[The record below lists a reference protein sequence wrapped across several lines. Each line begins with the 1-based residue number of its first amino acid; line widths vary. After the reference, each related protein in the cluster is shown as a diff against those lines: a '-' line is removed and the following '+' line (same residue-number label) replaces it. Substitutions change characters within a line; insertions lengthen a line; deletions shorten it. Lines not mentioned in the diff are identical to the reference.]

1 MIFLAILI
9 IFLLYIGI
17 QFAYHAGKIL
27 FVFLDFVVLF
37 FVTYFSFLSNVGSKI
52 SDAPASYLWSFIV
65 AFLAVGFYMAIISL
79 LGKSFPKL
87 FLGLQIIISL
97 FTVYIFWT
105 LILYDTGGY
114 YGNYYIGLCAIPLF
128 KNDIANLIANLVFF
142 CACVAIITQGRYKAF
157 EDTFDMDLETD
168 FLNTKIFK
176 KVNLNKQKKQ
186 SQAQN
191 NSSQDYSKSYNQRND
206 LNNSSQDYT
215 EDEYERYKREEFQ
228 NDIKNF
234 KDAFEHYCDIL
245 NINDYNRVNQE
256 QIKEQYRKLAK
267 KYHPDVNTDKVA
279 KDLFKEINNAKDFL
293 TDENIDMYL
302 RILNIQNNP
311 I

>member
-1 MIFLAILI
+1 MIFLAIFI

-17 QFAYHAGKIL
+17 QFAYHAGKVL
-27 FVFLDFVVLF
+27 FVFLDFVVVF
-37 FVTYFSFLSNVGSKI
+37 FVTYFSFLNNVGSKI
-52 SDAPASYLWSFIV
+52 SNAPASYLWSFII
-65 AFLAVGFYMAIISL
+65 AFLAVAFYLVIISL

-87 FLGLQIIISL
+87 FLGFQIIISL

-105 LILYDTGGY
+105 LILYDTGRY
-114 YGNYYIGLCAIPLF
+114 YGNYYFGLCSIPLF

-142 CACVAIITQGRYKAF
+142 CICVAIITQGRYKAF
-157 EDTFDMDLETD
+157 EDTFEMDLDTD
-168 FLNTKIFK
+168 FLNKKLFK
-176 KVNLNKQKKQ
+176 NIKPDKQQNQ
-186 SQAQN
+186 SQNYNSQYNSQN
-191 NSSQDYSKSYNQRND
+191 K
-206 LNNSSQDYT
+206 DYT
-215 EDEYERYKREEFQ
+215 NDSYEYTDEEFERYKREEFK
-228 NDIKNF
+228 NDLKKFKNQ
-234 KDAFEHYCDIL
+234 FEYYCNIL

-267 KYHPDVNTDKVA
+267 KYHPDINTDKVA

-302 RILNIQNNP
+302 RAINILNNP